1 MSDREFEN
9 YLTLIG
15 RLLRLSPAQREAIG
29 EELRDHFES
38 RLAELLERGLAHD
51 EAVRIALEEFGDAA
65 GLAASFTS
73 ISQTRRRRLIM
84 RCTVAS
90 VTAIA
95 AAVVVAM
102 AVWPENHAGRVV
114 AKAEAQ
120 NEEKRASSPPKA
132 PEKEKT
138 IEELTAQ
145 TEKSLNELT
154 NLEFVDTPL
163 NEVITYIGDKHKLQ
177 FFIQKQSLDELAVD
191 ITTIPVKFALHDVRV
206 KTVLDWILSQNNLG
220 YTIRDG
226 VIVIAT
232 KDWLNKQLETRVYD
246 CRDILAADAASNRAI
261 ESKPMAIPP
270 VAPRT
275 SSIVSEYLHLAA
287 ASSVAP
293 MASDSLATTSRA
305 AERLTSLI
313 EQTVAPEAWSRKGGT
328 GSIVEYQGLLVVSQ
342 TAEVQTEVKD
352 LLDWIAAKL
361 GVKAK

>member
-1 MSDREFEN
+1 MSDGEFEN

-84 RCTVAS
+84 RCTVGSIA
-90 VTAIA
+90 AIA

-120 NEEKRASSPPKA
+120 DDDKRVQPPPKA

-145 TEKSLNELT
+145 TEATLNKLT
-154 NLEFVDTPL
+154 VLEFDKTPL
-163 NEVITYIGDKHKLQ
+163 NEVINYIGDKHHLQ
-177 FFIQKQSLDELAVD
+177 FYVQKQSFEETGLDPNTL
-191 ITTIPVKFALHDVRV
+191 PVTFYLHDVRV
-206 KTVLDWILSQNNLG
+206 KTCLAWILSQHDLG
-220 YTIRDG
+220 YTIREG

-232 KDWLNKQLETRVYD
+232 KSWLDKQLETRVYD
-246 CRDILAADAASNRAI
+246 CRDILAADAFPQRVT
-261 ESKPMAIPP
+261 ESK
-270 VAPRT
+270 
-275 SSIVSEYLHLAA
+275 SSIIVDPA
-287 ASSVAP
+287 ASRPDPSSPAAN
-293 MASDSLATTSRA
+293 ASSP
-305 AERLTSLI
+305 AERLSMLI
-313 EQTVAPEAWSRKGGT
+313 QTTVAPNTWFRAGGT
-328 GSIVEYQGLLVVSQ
+328 GSIVEYQGLLIVGQ
-342 TAEVQTEVKD
+342 TAEVQAEVKD
-352 LLDWIAAKL
+352 LLSSISSKL
-361 GVKAK
+361 GVSIK